1 MKLELIEA
9 NQAQIALVRA
19 TRANTANFGAFMA
32 AKADLDARASLARG
46 LQAAPGLTPLGFE
59 APGAPVTFAT
69 IRRGSR
75 LPEPADQTKPP
86 SHLMEDMR
94 AVQMMIM
101 SLALIRGGGT
111 AGALGGLGGILSG
124 AAGLGGISKGLAGVL
139 GPVGFGLTA
148 LGGVFGLFDNNEER
162 RHRELVRTIE
172 RMGQEVGLDRVTVV
186 FTGPDGHQV
195 RRSLAELEE
204 SDAVERVPG
213 PVGAGG

>member
-1 MKLELIEA
+1 
-9 NQAQIALVRA
+9 
-19 TRANTANFGAFMA
+19 
-32 AKADLDARASLARG
+32 
-46 LQAAPGLTPLGFE
+46 
-59 APGAPVTFAT
+59 
-69 IRRGSR
+69 
-75 LPEPADQTKPP
+75 
-86 SHLMEDMR
+86 MEDMR